1 MAIILPTAEEE
12 NKLVSGIHILEE
24 LKILSKK
31 FEKYYAKIFPKLP
44 KACKGP
50 PFTANRKSR

>member
-1 MAIILPTAEEE
+1 MQRYFL
-12 NKLVSGIHILEE
+12 KLS
-24 LKILSKK
+24 
-31 FEKYYAKIFPKLP
+31 